1 MRTLAAVLAL
11 PLAGSLV
18 PRAAPL
24 RRRSAARAS
33 TTMLV
38 GAPAPS
44 DAGEAVAARSA
55 RRNDAAFAKLLGAD
69 AVDMDA
75 LRSLAWNGV
84 PGPPRGRVR
93 RFLLG
98 VLAPSAGRPPGGAGA
113 RPPAPRGPP
122 PTAAQAR
129 PPPKAPSAAAGAAGA
144 ATCRPAQGRPALGGV
159 GGAGPSP
166 S

>member
-44 DAGEAVAARSA
+44 DAGE
-55 RRNDAAFAKLLGAD
+55 GAERAD
-69 AVDMDA
+69 GH
-75 LRSLAWNGV
+75 L
-84 PGPPRGRVR
+84 
-93 RFLLG
+93 
-98 VLAPSAGRPPGGAGA
+98 
-113 RPPAPRGPP
+113 
-122 PTAAQAR
+122 
-129 PPPKAPSAAAGAAGA
+129 
-144 ATCRPAQGRPALGGV
+144 
-159 GGAGPSP
+159 
-166 S
+166 